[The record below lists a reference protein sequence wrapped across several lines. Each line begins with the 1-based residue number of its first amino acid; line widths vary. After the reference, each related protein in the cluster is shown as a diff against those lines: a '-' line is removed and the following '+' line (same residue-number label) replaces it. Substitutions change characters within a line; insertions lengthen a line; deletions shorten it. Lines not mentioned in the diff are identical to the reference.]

1 MGKLP
6 HNISSGNQY
15 THTEWTNSNLD
26 HFHNADHSRH
36 EAQRIRAEASLLIGE
51 RGTKTVQVQKEV
63 NNRLGDRVRDIREW
77 REELKTELTKNEEE
91 TEHLQEAKRHLD
103 YAISQSS
110 RPLQVN
116 IECINHRENRVGIDQ
131 VKDMVDK
138 NLKGENDNIRKYQ
151 QLMKILSEKVERQI
165 DNSKDAQNAL
175 ARDLAMKDEAFG
187 IDVTCF
193 NTHNNSSEVSL
204 HSGIERV
211 EQAASVPQ
219 SWQEYSQLNIRRSK
233 SEREMSEE
241 HRAAIDSLIND
252 AAKDMLNHWNIT
264 NREFQQ
270 RISESQETLGKL
282 TTHIHLVDK
291 EILEMD
297 CMIDQLRSSKRSKQD
312 PLKVAQTRLKKRSHR
327 PDVESCNDPP
337 HERLVDEVA
346 ILNDTIILLDQKLTE
361 AEAARLDLLSNRQ
374 RLEND
379 SRVKENS
386 LSIDQSKCMTLR
398 MNFPFN
404 IRCSVSS
411 KRTTRR
417 KYRIDSV
424 DV

>member
-15 THTEWTNSNLD
+15 THTEWTHSNLD

-77 REELKTELTKNEEE
+77 KEELRTELTKNEEE
-91 TEHLQEAKRHLD
+91 TEHLEEAKRHLD

-116 IECINHRENRVGIDQ
+116 IECINQRENRVGIDQ

-187 IDVTCF
+187 IDLTCF
-193 NTHNNSSEVSL
+193 NTHNNSTELSL

-219 SWQEYSQLNIRRSK
+219 SWQEYSQLNIKRSK
-233 SEREMSEE
+233 SEREGSEE

-297 CMIDQLRSSKRSKQD
+297 CMIDQLRSSKRSKQE

-327 PDVESCNDPP
+327 PDVEACNDPP
-337 HERLVDEVA
+337 HERLVDEVS
-346 ILNDTIILLDQKLTE
+346 ILNDTIVLLDQKLTE

-411 KRTTRR
+411 KRTARR
-417 KYRIDSV
+417 KYRIDSSEV
-424 DV
+424 

>member
-77 REELKTELTKNEEE
+77 KEELKTELTKNEEE
-91 TEHLQEAKRHLD
+91 TEHLEEAKRHLD
-103 YAISQSS
+103 YAIAQSS

-116 IECINHRENRVGIDQ
+116 IECINQRENRVGIDQ
-131 VKDMVDK
+131 VKDQVDK

-165 DNSKDAQNAL
+165 ENSKDAQNAL
-175 ARDLAMKDEAFG
+175 AKDLAMKDEAFG
-187 IDVTCF
+187 IDVTCY
-193 NTHNNSSEVSL
+193 NTHNNSSELSL

-291 EILEMD
+291 EVLEMD

>member
-77 REELKTELTKNEEE
+77 KEELKTELTKNEEE
-91 TEHLQEAKRHLD
+91 TEHLEEAKRHLD
-103 YAISQSS
+103 YAIAQSS

-116 IECINHRENRVGIDQ
+116 IECINQRENRVGIDQ

-165 DNSKDAQNAL
+165 ENSKEAQNAL
-175 ARDLAMKDEAFG
+175 AKDLAMKDEAFG
-187 IDVTCF
+187 IDVTCY
-193 NTHNNSSEVSL
+193 NTHNNSSELSL

>member
-233 SEREMSEE
+233 SERDGSEE

-297 CMIDQLRSSKRSKQD
+297 CMIDQLRSSKRSKQE

-337 HERLVDEVA
+337 HERLVDEVS
-346 ILNDTIILLDQKLTE
+346 ILNDTIVLLDQKLTE
-361 AEAARLDLLSNRQ
+361 AEAARLDLISNRQ

-411 KRTTRR
+411 KRTARR
-417 KYRIDSV
+417 KYRIDSSEV
-424 DV
+424 

>member
-77 REELKTELTKNEEE
+77 KEELKTELTKNEEE
-91 TEHLQEAKRHLD
+91 TEHLEEAKRHLD
-103 YAISQSS
+103 YAIAQSS

-116 IECINHRENRVGIDQ
+116 IECINQRENRVGIDQ
-131 VKDMVDK
+131 VKDQVDK

-165 DNSKDAQNAL
+165 ENSKDAQNAL
-175 ARDLAMKDEAFG
+175 AKDLAMKDEAFG
-187 IDVTCF
+187 IDVTCY
-193 NTHNNSSEVSL
+193 NTHNNSSELSL

-270 RISESQETLGKL
+270 RISESQETQGKL

>member
-77 REELKTELTKNEEE
+77 KEELKTELTKNEEE
-91 TEHLQEAKRHLD
+91 TEHLEEAKRHLD
-103 YAISQSS
+103 YAIAQSS

-116 IECINHRENRVGIDQ
+116 IECINQRENRVGIDQ
-131 VKDMVDK
+131 VKDQVDK

-165 DNSKDAQNAL
+165 ENSKDAQNSL
-175 ARDLAMKDEAFG
+175 AKDLAMKDEAFG
-187 IDVTCF
+187 IDVTCY
-193 NTHNNSSEVSL
+193 NTHNNSSELSL

-270 RISESQETLGKL
+270 RISESQETQGKL

>member
-233 SEREMSEE
+233 SERDGSEE

-297 CMIDQLRSSKRSKQD
+297 CMIDQLRSSKRSKQE

-337 HERLVDEVA
+337 HERLVDEVS
-346 ILNDTIILLDQKLTE
+346 ILNDTIVLLDQKLTE
-361 AEAARLDLLSNRQ
+361 AEAARLDLISNRQ

-417 KYRIDSV
+417 KYRIDSSEV
-424 DV
+424 

>member
-77 REELKTELTKNEEE
+77 KEELKTELTKNEEE
-91 TEHLQEAKRHLD
+91 TEHLEEAKRHLD
-103 YAISQSS
+103 YAIAQSS

-116 IECINHRENRVGIDQ
+116 IECINQRENRVGIDQ
-131 VKDMVDK
+131 VKDQVDK

-151 QLMKILSEKVERQI
+151 QLMKILSEKVEKQI
-165 DNSKDAQNAL
+165 ENSKEAQNAL
-175 ARDLAMKDEAFG
+175 AKDLAMKDEAFG
-187 IDVTCF
+187 IDVTCY
-193 NTHNNSSEVSL
+193 NTHNNSSELSL

-211 EQAASVPQ
+211 DQAASVPQ

-252 AAKDMLNHWNIT
+252 AAKDMLNHWNIA

>member
-6 HNISSGNQY
+6 HAVSSGNQY
-15 THTEWTNSNLD
+15 THAEWAHSNLD
-26 HFHNADHSRH
+26 HFHNADQSRH
-36 EAQRIRAEASLLIGE
+36 EAQRIRAEASLLITE
-51 RGTKTVQVQKEV
+51 RGAKTVQVQKDV

-77 REELKTELTKNEEE
+77 KEELKTELQKNEEE
-91 TEHLQEAKRHLD
+91 TEHLEEAKRHLD
-103 YAISQSS
+103 YAYAQSK

-116 IECINHRENRVGIDQ
+116 IECINQRENRVGIDQ
-131 VKDMVDK
+131 VKDMVDS
-138 NLKGENDNIRKYQ
+138 NLKKENDTIRKYQ
-151 QLMKILSEKVERQI
+151 QLMKVLIEKVEKQLL
-165 DNSKDAQNAL
+165 NSKESQDAINK
-175 ARDLAMKDEAFG
+175 DLGMKDEAFG
-187 IDVTCF
+187 IDQTCF
-193 NTHNNSSEVSL
+193 VTHNNSTELSL

>member
-77 REELKTELTKNEEE
+77 KEELKTELTKNEEE
-91 TEHLQEAKRHLD
+91 TEHLEEAKRHLD
-103 YAISQSS
+103 YAIAQSS

-116 IECINHRENRVGIDQ
+116 IECINQRENRVGIDQ

-165 DNSKDAQNAL
+165 ENSKDAQNAL
-175 ARDLAMKDEAFG
+175 AKDLAMKDEAFG
-187 IDVTCF
+187 IDVTCY
-193 NTHNNSSEVSL
+193 NTHNNSSELSL

-386 LSIDQSKCMTLR
+386 LGIDQSKCMTLR

>member
-77 REELKTELTKNEEE
+77 KEELKTELTKNEEE
-91 TEHLQEAKRHLD
+91 TEHLEEAKRHLD
-103 YAISQSS
+103 YAIAQSS

-116 IECINHRENRVGIDQ
+116 IECINQRENRVGIDQ

-165 DNSKDAQNAL
+165 ENSKDAQNAL
-175 ARDLAMKDEAFG
+175 AKDLAMKDEAFG
-187 IDVTCF
+187 IDVTCY
-193 NTHNNSSEVSL
+193 NTHNNSSELSL

>member
-77 REELKTELTKNEEE
+77 KEELKTELTKNEEE
-91 TEHLQEAKRHLD
+91 TEHLEEAKRHLD
-103 YAISQSS
+103 YAIAQSS

-116 IECINHRENRVGIDQ
+116 IECINQRENRVGIDQ

-165 DNSKDAQNAL
+165 ENSRDAQNAL
-175 ARDLAMKDEAFG
+175 AKDLAMKDEAFG
-187 IDVTCF
+187 IDVTCY
-193 NTHNNSSEVSL
+193 NTHNNSSELSL

>member
-233 SEREMSEE
+233 SERDGSEE

-297 CMIDQLRSSKRSKQD
+297 CMIDQLRSSKRSKQE

-337 HERLVDEVA
+337 HERLVDEVS
-346 ILNDTIILLDQKLTE
+346 ILNDTIVLLDQKLTE
-361 AEAARLDLLSNRQ
+361 AEAARLDLISNRQ

>member
-204 HSGIERV
+204 QSGIERV

-233 SEREMSEE
+233 SERDGSEE

-297 CMIDQLRSSKRSKQD
+297 CMIDQLRSSKRSKQE

-337 HERLVDEVA
+337 HERLVDEVS
-346 ILNDTIILLDQKLTE
+346 ILNDTIVLLDQKLTE
-361 AEAARLDLLSNRQ
+361 AEAARLDLISNRQ

-417 KYRIDSV
+417 KYRIDSSEV
-424 DV
+424 